1 MIVAA
6 ICAVTIATA
15 GPAAAH
21 TGFES
26 SVPADGDV
34 VGEPVR
40 EITVTFSGPAEP
52 AGEGFAIIDPAGDL
66 RSPDSLDRHDDRTWR
81 LNFDEPLSGGVV
93 GVRWRVQAPDAHPIE
108 GSFSFTVETSATVG
122 PVPGADQSTEP
133 GNIVDLD
140 AFLNGEGSS
149 SEVGGASLRSVVS
162 REPAAPCWGSVHSS
176 SESCS
181 QPPCR
186 RGWLD
191 EERDFLIGR
200 MQLDHAAGRS
210 DRLAQV
216 RDLVQVG
223 AGSDHAMV
231 PPRQPAGRRPQMVW
245 APGPGAATAFLGGG
259 ILLVGY
265 LFDGHTVTEGNRLLT
280 ATSDLVHVLGAAV
293 WVGGLLMLVSV
304 LRHRRGRDLDTL
316 HLAARFSVAAALAV
330 VDDVAALWTTSW
342 GRLLMVKVAF
352 VAVAAGIGAYNHRV
366 LVPAMEQERP
376 TGSATQLFRKAV
388 TIESAALGAAVVIT
402 ALLVGA
408 AS

>member
-1 MIVAA
+1 MIGASIRLIGRVVIDSGDPWALLSPS
-6 ICAVTIATA
+6 AV
-15 GPAAAH
+15 
-21 TGFES
+21 
-26 SVPADGDV
+26 
-34 VGEPVR
+34 
-40 EITVTFSGPAEP
+40 
-52 AGEGFAIIDPAGDL
+52 L
-66 RSPDSLDRHDDRTWR
+66 DSL
-81 LNFDEPLSGGVV
+81 
-93 GVRWRVQAPDAHPIE
+93 A
-108 GSFSFTVETSATVG
+108 TSTGLAV
-122 PVPGADQSTEP
+122 S
-133 GNIVDLD
+133 LR
-140 AFLNGEGSS
+140 F
-149 SEVGGASLRSVVS
+149 VGGAILLLG
-162 REPAAPCWGSVHSS
+162 C
-176 SESCS
+176 
-181 QPPCR
+181 
-186 RGWLD
+186 
-191 EERDFLIGR
+191 R

-223 AGSDHAMV
+223 AGGDHAMV

-330 VDDVAALWTTSW
+330 VAVGVSGLVMAVIVLDDVAALWTTSW

-402 ALLVGA
+402 ALLVGV

>member
-133 GNIVDLD
+133 GNVVDLD

-176 SESCS
+176 SLRSCS
-181 QPPCR
+181 
-186 RGWLD
+186 
-191 EERDFLIGR
+191 
-200 MQLDHAAGRS
+200 
-210 DRLAQV
+210 V
-216 RDLVQVG
+216 V
-223 AGSDHAMV
+223 
-231 PPRQPAGRRPQMVW
+231 
-245 APGPGAATAFLGGG
+245 APLRF
-259 ILLVGY
+259 
-265 LFDGHTVTEGNRLLT
+265 
-280 ATSDLVHVLGAAV
+280 AV
-293 WVGGLLMLVSV
+293 FCSG
-304 LRHRRGRDLDTL
+304 
-316 HLAARFSVAAALAV
+316 SVAP
-330 VDDVAALWTTSW
+330 D
-342 GRLLMVKVAF
+342 
-352 VAVAAGIGAYNHRV
+352 
-366 LVPAMEQERP
+366 
-376 TGSATQLFRKAV
+376 
-388 TIESAALGAAVVIT
+388 
-402 ALLVGA
+402 
-408 AS
+408 